1 MRTALLVLLITSSA
15 AWFEHTTAADFEMS
29 DDGLY
34 RRESSVFNQLWVRK
48 GFDARSYHKVMF
60 APSII
65 EYRSLKHGA
74 AATDPNAPPASP
86 LTTRQMESLQDI
98 FDTAF
103 REELAKSRYFALTTQ
118 PGSDVLKVRGNLR
131 DVVSYVPTNASG
143 KDDPLT
149 VPKVG
154 EAILVL
160 ELFDSV
166 TPVIMV
172 RASDHVVAKHDDDT
186 MTAEQA
192 VRASALA
199 WAKIFR
205 ERLDA
210 AASIPPE
217 IE

>member
-1 MRTALLVLLITSSA
+1 MRRALLILLITSSA
-15 AWFEHTTAADFEMS
+15 AWFERASAADFEMS

-74 AATDPNAPPASP
+74 ATDPNALPASP
-86 LTTRQMESLQDI
+86 LTPRQMESLQDI

-103 REELAKSRYFALTTQ
+103 REELAKSRYFTLTTQ

-131 DVVSYVPTNASG
+131 DIVSYVPANASG

-149 VPKVG
+149 VPEVG

-192 VRASALA
+192 VRASAQA
-199 WAKIFR
+199 WAKTFR

-210 AASIPPE
+210 AASLAPDKE
-217 IE
+217 

>member
-1 MRTALLVLLITSSA
+1 MRRAFLILLITSST
-15 AWFEHTTAADFEMS
+15 AWFERAAAADFEMS

-48 GFDARSYHKVMF
+48 DFDARSYHKVMF

-65 EYRSLKHGA
+65 EYRSLAHH

-86 LTTRQMESLQDI
+86 LTTRQMESLQAI

-131 DVVSYVPTNASG
+131 DVVSYVPANASG

-154 EAILVL
+154 EAILGL

-166 TPVIMV
+166 TPVILV
-172 RASDHVVAKHDDDT
+172 RASDHVVAQHADDT

-217 IE
+217 KE